1 MKTSEI
7 QEIAAQFH
15 VRPTKALGQNFLTD
29 DRVCERIVAAAA
41 LTPQDTVL
49 EIGPGLGA
57 LTRYLIATGAQV
69 IAVEK
74 DRHVAAY
81 LQETYGHLPNVR
93 IVNADALQFDLAQVP
108 QPYVLVSNMPYSI
121 TSPLLAHT
129 VESETHAPTRA
140 VLMMQKEVADRI
152 RARVPDMNLLALSLQ
167 MRTTAIEHVLTA
179 PPHAF
184 WPQPEVE
191 STVLRLTLA
200 SEQPAHRAAILRL
213 ARIGFAQKRKQL
225 LSTLA
230 KAGIASKE
238 TLTLAF
244 TAANLAPDVRPEVVD
259 LAQWNQLVLYL
270 GKQ

>member
-1 MKTSEI
+1 MKTAEI
-7 QEIAAQFH
+7 QEIAARFH

-29 DRVCERIVAAAA
+29 DRVCERIVAAAE

-57 LTRYLIATGAQV
+57 LTRYLIATGAMV

-74 DRHVAAY
+74 DRHVATY

-93 IVNADALQFDLAQVP
+93 IMQADALQFDLATVP

-129 VESETHAPTRA
+129 VESATHAPTRA

-152 RARVPDMNLLALSLQ
+152 RARVPDMNLLAVSLQ
-167 MRTTAIEHVLTA
+167 LRTATIEHVLTA

-191 STVLRLTLA
+191 STVLRFVL
-200 SEQPAHRAAILRL
+200 EPQRPANIAAILHL
-213 ARIGFAQKRKQL
+213 ARVGFAQKRKQL

-230 KAGIASKE
+230 KSGIASKE
-238 TLTLAF
+238 TLAQAF
-244 TAANLAPDVRPEVVD
+244 TAAGLALDVRPEVVD
-259 LAQWNQLVLYL
+259 IAQWNQLVLYL
-270 GKQ
+270 GK

>member
-1 MKTSEI
+1 MKTSEV
-7 QEIAAQFH
+7 QEIAARFH

-29 DRVCERIVAAAA
+29 DRVCERIVAAAE

-57 LTRYLIATGAQV
+57 LTRYLIATGASV
-69 IAVEK
+69 LAVEK
-74 DRHVAAY
+74 DRYVASY
-81 LQETYGHLPNVR
+81 LQETYGHLPTVR
-93 IVNADALQFDLAQVP
+93 IIHADALQFNLADVP

-129 VESETHAPTRA
+129 VESATHAPTRA

-167 MRTTAIEHVLTA
+167 MRTSAIEHVLTA

-191 STVLRLTLA
+191 STVLRFTVAPQLPENLDA
-200 SEQPAHRAAILRL
+200 VLRL

-230 KAGIASKE
+230 KAGVASKE
-238 TLTLAF
+238 TLAQAF
-244 TAANLAPDVRPEVVD
+244 AAANLALDVRPEVVD
-259 LAQWNQLVLYL
+259 IAQWNQLVLYL
-270 GKQ
+270 GK